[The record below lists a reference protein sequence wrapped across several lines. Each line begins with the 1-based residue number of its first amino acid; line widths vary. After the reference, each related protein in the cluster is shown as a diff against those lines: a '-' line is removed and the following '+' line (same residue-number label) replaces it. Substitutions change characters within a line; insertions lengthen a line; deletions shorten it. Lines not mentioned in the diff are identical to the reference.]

1 MASPRRIHALPDV
14 GDDARPR
21 KRMRL
26 TPPTDAAASDGPQPR
41 GAQLLLALPAL
52 IAHPPTHPQ
61 HKHALWLS
69 LVALRKCLA
78 LPNPGQPIGQ
88 ARKAPWD
95 ISSTPLDE
103 CRAWTAL
110 AEVGITVLEGGFG
123 DEDWTEGIEAEV
135 HRALGK
141 ALVIAQKH
149 PTLELYTPYLTR
161 LSARATPQRARL
173 LLKPTP
179 TTGPPPGSPAFYYAH
194 LAWTDHL
201 LNALLYP
208 AVPTKPAPRI
218 NASPVKMSLS
228 ASQEKTLAR
237 DLVAFRA
244 AMAPLFDAPHATVA
258 LLARVIELRA
268 FVALGRWPEVPAALE
283 RTEAALG
290 MSFPMPEGAPTA
302 VYMSSPFYA
311 VVAVHVLILGIVWYS
326 YSAAAGAGAPEGS
339 PGSSPTPVSAR
350 LTLLYTLLD
359 VLESEG
365 VVEIPLDETQ
375 PPLYI
380 RSTHP
385 RVLYVLGY
393 LISAIARRDLI
404 GRKPKRKTF
413 VLEGLGIV
421 EREATRELKVPRWA
435 SAGDVQAIELQTAK
449 IRADLLCE
457 LVGVCIMRSEFA
469 EAEKTL
475 NEAIAHTRTFGLFE
489 GTMAPRITLLHAQLA
504 HARGQAGRARTCY
517 RIASKLALAA
527 GDTAGSVSARVGE
540 VILLLGLH
548 ARGRLTEDVRM
559 PMADGDPGLVDVEE
573 KVLEQMGHDVAAA
586 CRGLGGAM
594 RAVGEV
600 IEGVLTTEILTAKQ
614 HLKHALSYATEHQ
627 DNHLRALILG
637 LISAHYLHTA
647 GDQAGKMLATCE
659 QLALGLGAPSKK
671 DKGKLDTAGNA
682 PLRLW
687 VGERFLELHQRAGQ
701 TNLVGPRAESNAM
714 LRQVAEGFLLQS
726 LSSRSLVLVPPTI
739 PNPLFAMQHVWSVY
753 LDKRRT
759 RGGTSLRDSRQ
770 SDTQSTYSAPT
781 STAHMLPVYI
791 QAPREEAHPLEP
803 PRRPFLSTGGGS
815 ASSRSSTSSARPT
828 FDAGGSTVSLQINYV
843 PSKFAGP
850 GSGVRRRGG
859 GLAGEARMPGPHDGV
874 DVGGKHAGGSGS
886 GRKKPKWNRFKWVL
900 VVMNTVYTGL
910 ALAGLVFVVTVWFD
924 VWRNADVVRVGNR
937 MELVMSTT
945 AAGMALLT
953 AIVGWAG
960 IVLNNRGFL
969 AVYTFFLWISFA
981 LLVLPGYVTFK
992 KHTFN
997 LEGKINR
1004 QWSRDLG
1011 ASGRLRV
1018 QNQLGCCGYYS
1029 PFVEATVSPTCYSR
1043 SILPGCKKDYTQFE
1057 RRLLRR
1063 WYTALFAGVPVT
1075 IGAILAGL
1083 LCSNHIT
1090 YRFGKG
1096 MMPKAYRLSEKS
1108 MAVIAGA
1115 YAQQLAEEYGTDMA
1129 EEIMARSYTNLN
1141 ASPSASEE
1149 NTSKTFS
1156 MYPLEATYGAWLVAL
1171 VLESVLYGI
1180 GVVQTYLYFHWWD
1193 AETDGW
1199 SVRGPVLIV
1208 LLFETVQI
1216 VFFTASTYKRF
1227 VAHFGEVDTELIW
1240 VDSVQLLAN
1249 YLTAFAVQ
1257 LYFASRIWRLARK
1270 ASSLFSVSRWGI
1282 YVVVFLAFTQM
1293 AAGAVQTGWTSV
1305 LGSFLELE
1313 RTKACHLFVTYGQP
1327 TDGRAGNDDAPNG
1340 RLPRNGM
1347 PRTQKL
1353 LRAVMLNAINRGML
1367 TSLTSFGTMVLF
1379 VAYPRTFW
1387 FFLTLAPN
1395 SKLYMNSM
1403 LATLNMRAYHGRKL
1417 DGSEPGTVALHT
1429 HAHGPVSD
1437 VEFVHP
1443 PPPPGLEAA
1452 PPGPHSMTDISTI
1465 ASSKSMCYVLGPGP
1479 GSEEAMG
1486 LAV

>member
-1 MASPRRIHALPDV
+1 MRVKFNGLATLPAIAVGCVDVRAALTTVTLDYGTFNGLADTGQGIVYYRGVRYADAPVGDLRWRAPVSPPSAHIGTVDASQFGANCIANTQRAVTDSTSEDCLFGNVYIPIDTEKSSGLPVLVYFHGGGFEGGSSHDAAPENIIQGSASPLIFVTFEYRLRQFGFLGGKVVKENGVGNAGLLDQKAALAWLQRYIGEFGGDPAYTGAPTRTSSAAAMGDSPSLNFIPDYDSPFIEGLYSQFVGFTSSTGLSDAATMECLRALPVNSIALAGSSVNANRTAALYPFAPFRDGV
-14 GDDARPR
+14 FIQQRPVEAFKSGAFARVPVLFGSNTDEGAGWSSGLRDRNANTANANANQTTVYNFLAGQFTTLTLASFQRAVDEFYPLADYGSFDRQGQQMYGEMRYICTAVLIAGAAHDWGLPAYQFHWDNPTLSSNHGAELTAFSGGTRTFDPDNTVLVDA
-21 KRMRL
+21 MREWFTSFVVSG
-26 TPPTDAAASDGPQPR
+26 TPVAENAIDWPVRLEQYREPKNRRTQPR

-78 LPNPGQPIGQ
+78 LPNPGQPIGR

-95 ISSTPLDE
+95 ISSTPLDK

-123 DEDWTEGIEAEV
+123 DEDWIEGIEAEV

-141 ALVIAQKH
+141 AVSWPEFRAYIQAIYHVSH
-149 PTLELYTPYLTR
+149 PTLGKGDTTTCKTP
-161 LSARATPQRARL
+161 PQ
-173 LLKPTP
+173 
-179 TTGPPPGSPAFYYAH
+179 TGTHDRTAPGSPACYYAH

-201 LNALLYP
+201 LNALPYP
-208 AVPTKPAPRI
+208 AVPTKPTPRI
-218 NASPVKMSLS
+218 NASPVKMLLS
-228 ASQEKTLAR
+228 ASQEKALAR

-244 AMAPLFDAPHATVA
+244 VMAPAF
-258 LLARVIELRA
+258 RCYLRDC
-268 FVALGRWPEVPAALE
+268 RAAGT
-283 RTEAALG
+283 RYRAAG
-290 MSFPMPEGAPTA
+290 VWCTGVRRPA

-339 PGSSPTPVSAR
+339 PGSSPTPVRVDAGEE
-350 LTLLYTLLD
+350 

-421 EREATRELKVPRWA
+421 EREATRELEVPRW
-435 SAGDVQAIELQTAK
+435 

-457 LVGVCIMRSEFA
+457 LVGVRADA
-469 EAEKTL
+469 ESIAEKTL

-517 RIASKLALAA
+517 RLASKLALAA

-548 ARGRLTEDVRM
+548 AR
-559 PMADGDPGLVDVEE
+559 VDVE
-573 KVLEQMGHDVAAA
+573 KVLEQMGHDVTAA

-594 RAVGEV
+594 RAVGQV
-600 IEGVLTTEILTAKQ
+600 TEGVLTTEILTAKQ

-647 GDQAGKMLATCE
+647 GDQVGKMLATCE

-682 PLRLW
+682 PLR
-687 VGERFLELHQRAGQ
+687 
-701 TNLVGPRAESNAM
+701 
-714 LRQVAEGFLLQS
+714 
-726 LSSRSLVLVPPTI
+726 
-739 PNPLFAMQHVWSVY
+739 
-753 LDKRRT
+753 
-759 RGGTSLRDSRQ
+759 
-770 SDTQSTYSAPT
+770 
-781 STAHMLPVYI
+781 
-791 QAPREEAHPLEP
+791 
-803 PRRPFLSTGGGS
+803 
-815 ASSRSSTSSARPT
+815 
-828 FDAGGSTVSLQINYV
+828 
-843 PSKFAGP
+843 
-850 GSGVRRRGG
+850 
-859 GLAGEARMPGPHDGV
+859 
-874 DVGGKHAGGSGS
+874 
-886 GRKKPKWNRFKWVL
+886 
-900 VVMNTVYTGL
+900 
-910 ALAGLVFVVTVWFD
+910 
-924 VWRNADVVRVGNR
+924 
-937 MELVMSTT
+937 
-945 AAGMALLT
+945 
-953 AIVGWAG
+953 
-960 IVLNNRGFL
+960 
-969 AVYTFFLWISFA
+969 
-981 LLVLPGYVTFK
+981 
-992 KHTFN
+992 
-997 LEGKINR
+997 
-1004 QWSRDLG
+1004 
-1011 ASGRLRV
+1011 
-1018 QNQLGCCGYYS
+1018 
-1029 PFVEATVSPTCYSR
+1029 
-1043 SILPGCKKDYTQFE
+1043 
-1057 RRLLRR
+1057 
-1063 WYTALFAGVPVT
+1063 
-1075 IGAILAGL
+1075 
-1083 LCSNHIT
+1083 
-1090 YRFGKG
+1090 
-1096 MMPKAYRLSEKS
+1096 
-1108 MAVIAGA
+1108 
-1115 YAQQLAEEYGTDMA
+1115 QLAEEYGADMT
-1129 EEIMARSYTNLN
+1129 EEIMARSYMNLN

-1149 NTSKTFS
+1149 NTSKTLS

-1199 SVRGPVLIV
+1199 SVRGPVLLV
-1208 LLFETVQI
+1208 LFFETVQI

-1227 VAHFGEVDTELIW
+1227 VVHFGVVDTELIW
-1240 VDSVQLLAN
+1240 LDSVQLLAN

-1282 YVVVFLAFTQM
+1282 YLVVFLAFTQM

-1313 RTKACHLFVTYGQP
+1313 RTKACLFFVTYSQP
-1327 TDGRAGNDDAPNG
+1327 TDRRAGNDDASNG

-1353 LRAVMLNAINRGML
+1353 LRAVMLNAISRGML

-1379 VAYPRTFW
+1379 VTYPRTFW
-1387 FFLTLAPN
+1387 FFLTLAPEYVHEQHARN
-1395 SKLYMNSM
+1395 TYS
-1403 LATLNMRAYHGRKL
+1403 LNMRTYHGRKL

-1452 PPGPHSMTDISTI
+1452 SPGPHSMTDISTI
-1465 ASSKSMCYVLGPGP
+1465 ASSKSMCYVLGPG
-1479 GSEEAMG
+1479 SEEAMG